1 MQVPFQAVT
10 AIQPVPIIHPI
21 TGGKQ
26 PRTSI
31 APDLSSDDGD
41 AGYTSYAFFLAAI
54 HAICKDANPP
64 LKRNWEKMANW
75 EHALTKVSH
84 A

>member
-1 MQVPFQAVT
+1 MQVAFNLP
-10 AIQPVPIIHPI
+10 IVPIHPM

-26 PRTSI
+26 PRPFVD
-31 APDLSSDDGD
+31 PDPSSSDDGD